1 MEHFDYLGVGG
12 LLVGLLGLAVAFYAI
27 RDVRKLVREQVA
39 LERNRLYA
47 RLVDALAWRFVD
59 PTAEVERERSVTL
72 RDLHEFSFL
81 VRFLDPSVKL
91 DEAQECAN
99 YEARFLADT
108 FVKRGHAR
116 WRTDVD
122 PVKVHTEMNKMAV

>member
-1 MEHFDYLGVGG
+1 M
-12 LLVGLLGLAVAFYAI
+12 
-27 RDVRKLVREQVA
+27 
-39 LERNRLYA
+39 
-47 RLVDALAWRFVD
+47 
-59 PTAEVERERSVTL
+59 TL

-99 YEARFLADT
+99 YEALFLADT